1 MLASFTQMTFA
12 YGNDSGRNCY
22 LPGIADLFKNQFMKE
37 STKKI
42 AIEIAGEMTDAVNGV
57 VIKRKMK
64 HSIYQI
70 AKKIARKVVR
80 TSKLA
85 LKSKGKIA
93 SVVHSQEYIDNE
105 VDLKDLKPAS
115 SAKKITPFK

>member
-1 MLASFTQMTFA
+1 
-12 YGNDSGRNCY
+12 
-22 LPGIADLFKNQFMKE
+22 MKE

-42 AIEIAGEMTDAVNGV
+42 AVEIAGEMTDAVNGV

-80 TSKLA
+80 TSKRA
-85 LKSKGKIA
+85 LKSKGKIG
-93 SVVHSQEYIDNE
+93 SGVHSQEYIDNE
-105 VDLKDLKPAS
+105 ADLKDLKSTS